1 MGELRERHRQ
11 VLTAVERG
19 EVYLA
24 PDWDYRVRGLAFARH
39 VSDAVYLLERY
50 SMLTLGHKGEIE
62 ITLRGVSW
70 LTKRNLREQQ
80 KLCDVTSKVAA

>member
-1 MGELRERHRQ
+1 MGELRERHRL

-19 EVYLA
+19 EVYLDS
-24 PDWDYRVRGLAFARH
+24 DWDYRIRGLAHARH

-50 SMLTLGHKGEIE
+50 SMLILEPGGVIG

-70 LTKRNLREQQ
+70 LTKRNLRQQQ
-80 KLCDVTSKVAA
+80 KLCDVTSNIAA